1 MTDNNLN
8 TTLKLN
14 GKQNNMSLT
23 NKTDL
28 YDILIDAI
36 KKEDK
41 SIDKS
46 IENKI
51 KLLIDIVNL

>member
-1 MTDNNLN
+1 
-8 TTLKLN
+8 
-14 GKQNNMSLT
+14 MSLT